1 MGLGAWLCILLL
13 SVGASLMISSIA
25 PSVILAS
32 SFRQTNQP
40 IITHQYKATDA
51 NGTRIVIIPLG
62 AAEQDVSKYYQPDN
76 VTVPND
82 TAVTWINHDTAV
94 HTATA
99 NDASS
104 SFDTGIIPVGANAT
118 VIIKSEADNIQYH
131 CTIHPW
137 MKGSLTIFSS
147 LTNYPTLSSSTE
159 QKQQNHQQ
167 TQSKII
173 AGGPAFGH
181 TTRKSTTII
190 LLPKSVNTTLG
201 TEPEHKDDWITAN
214 HDIFGTRYSSQT
226 IIGEDNVDK
235 LQVKWILLNKFVIE
249 DPPIIVGNR
258 GFVQDN
264 GGNIE
269 GFDANTGL
277 ILWKIRPGTGGN
289 MHGLTYDHGIL
300 FSGTGYNATTVAI
313 NATNGVIIWQSPVL
327 GPFKDGYNINT
338 PPIVWKDY
346 VIVGSAGGDLPPGK
360 GVVRGNITA
369 LNRTNGEVIWNFPTT
384 TGEWVSAGKNPPNG
398 GATAW
403 SGGSL
408 DPQTRIL
415 YMPLGNPTPDY
426 NASTRLTSNL
436 YANHMVA
443 VNLTNGKL
451 VWATPFI
458 SEGSVLKIRLS
469 DTHDWDTSWGS
480 SVTNVT
486 SGNGT
491 QKKMVI
497 GHDKMGNIIGMDAA
511 TGNELWWRTMG
522 KQYHADTIPEPTGSG
537 VVWTYGIDD
546 YHAVDNNTLYVT
558 TNGRGLNFFTN
569 GIVGYKTP
577 TTNAVELGYHNG
589 TITAMDIGTGK
600 TKWEHKVGFP
610 PLVSPLVTNGVV
622 FSGYIPFVEKPS
634 IKYTTS
640 PSGIPKKITATH
652 QIRTGLILALDEDTG
667 QELWKFNVAGPTGV
681 GGPSIGDGMLY
692 VPTGKIQAP
701 KGFEG
706 SIVAFGLP

>member
-1 MGLGAWLCILLL
+1 MGLAVCFSILIL
-13 SVGASLMISSIA
+13 SVGAAMMIFSNA
-25 PSVILAS
+25 PSVTLGS
-32 SFRQTNQP
+32 SFLRQTDQP
-40 IITHQYKATDA
+40 MITHRSQATDA
-51 NGTRIVIIPLG
+51 NGTRIIIPLG
-62 AAEQDVSKYYQPDN
+62 AAEQDVVKYYQPDN
-76 VTVPND
+76 ITIPND
-82 TAVTWINHDTAV
+82 SAVTWINHDTVV
-94 HTATA
+94 HTATS

-118 VIIKSEADNIQYH
+118 VIIKSVQGNIQYH

-137 MKGSLTIFSS
+137 MKGSLTVFSS
-147 LTNYPTLSSSTE
+147 LNHYPTLGNSTQ
-159 QKQQNHQQ
+159 QKLQYHQQ
-167 TQSKII
+167 PQRKII
-173 AGGPAFGH
+173 AGTALGR
-181 TTRKSTTII
+181 TTGKPTNPIS
-190 LLPKSVNTTLG
+190 LPKSVNTTLG

-214 HDIFGTRYSSQT
+214 HDIFGTRHSSQT
-226 IIGEDNVDK
+226 KIGKENVNK
-235 LQVKWILLNKFVIE
+235 LQVKWVLLNKFVIE
-249 DPPIIVGNR
+249 DPPIIIGNA

-264 GGNIE
+264 GGFIVR
-269 GFDANTGL
+269 FDANTGL
-277 ILWKIRPGTGGN
+277 ILWKIHPGNGGN

-300 FSGTGYNATTVAI
+300 FSGTGYNATTIAI
-313 NATNGVIIWQSPVL
+313 NASNGAIIWHSPLL
-327 GPFKDGYNINT
+327 GPFKEGYNINT

-384 TGEWVSAGKNPPNG
+384 TGDWVSAGKNPPNG

-408 DPQTRIL
+408 DPQTRIV
-415 YMPLGNPTPDY
+415 YMPLGNPTPNY
-426 NASTRLTSNL
+426 NASTRLTANL

-443 VNLTNGKL
+443 VNITNGKL

-458 SEGSVLKIRLS
+458 SEGTVLKVRSL
-469 DTHDWDTSWGS
+469 DTHDWDTSWGR

-486 SGNGT
+486 YGNGT

-497 GHDKMGNIIGMDAA
+497 GHDKMGNIIAMNAA
-511 TGNELWWRTMG
+511 TGRELWWRTMG
-522 KQYHADTIPEPTGSG
+522 RQYHADTIPEPNGSG

-569 GIVGYKTP
+569 GIVGYKIP

-589 TITAMDIGTGK
+589 TITAIDLGTGK
-600 TKWEHKVGFP
+600 TKWEHKAEFP

-634 IKYTTS
+634 FKYTNTTF
-640 PSGIPKKITATH
+640 GIPKKITATH
-652 QIRTGLILALDEDTG
+652 EIRAGLILALGDDTG
-667 QELWKFNVAGPTGV
+667 KELWKFNVAGPIGV
-681 GGPSIGDGMLY
+681 GGPSIGNGMLY

>member
-1 MGLGAWLCILLL
+1 MRLEAWFCILVLSLGAVLML
-13 SVGASLMISSIA
+13 STNA

-40 IITHQYKATDA
+40 IITHQYETTGDKS
-51 NGTRIVIIPLG
+51 TRIVIIPLG
-62 AAEQDVSKYYQPDN
+62 AAEQDVAKYYQPDN
-76 VTVPND
+76 VTIPNG

-99 NDASS
+99 IDASY

-118 VIIKSEADNIQYH
+118 VFIRGEQGDIQYY

-137 MKGSLTIFSS
+137 MKGSLTVF
-147 LTNYPTLSSSTE
+147 PTLGSSPE
-159 QKQQNHQQ
+159 QTPQHQQ
-167 TQSKII
+167 QSQSKGTI
-173 AGGPAFGH
+173 AGPALGY
-181 TTRKSTTII
+181 TTAKPTTPI

-201 TEPEHKDDWITAN
+201 TEQEHKDDWITAN
-214 HDIFGTRYSSQT
+214 HDIFGTRHSSQT
-226 IIGEDNVDK
+226 IIGEDNVNK
-235 LQVKWILLNKFVIE
+235 LQVKWVLLNKFVIE
-249 DPPIIVGNR
+249 DPPIIIGNR
-258 GFVQDN
+258 GFVLDN
-264 GGNIE
+264 GGNIIR
-269 GFDANTGL
+269 FDANTGL

-300 FSGTGYNATTVAI
+300 FSGTGFNATTVAI
-313 NATNGVIIWQSPVL
+313 NATNGAIIWQSPVL
-327 GPFKDGYNINT
+327 GPFKEGYNINS

-415 YMPLGNPTPDY
+415 YMPLGNPTPNY
-426 NASTRLTSNL
+426 NGSTRLTANL
-436 YANHMVA
+436 YANHMIA
-443 VNLTNGKL
+443 LNITNGKL

-458 SEGSVLKIRLS
+458 SEGTVLKVRSL

-486 SGNGT
+486 FGNGT

-497 GHDKMGNIIGMDAA
+497 GHDKMGNIIGMNAA
-511 TGNELWWRTMG
+511 TGKELWWKTMG
-522 KQYHADTIPEPTGSG
+522 TQYHADTIPEPNGSG
-537 VVWTYGIDD
+537 IVWTYGIDN

-589 TITAMDIGTGK
+589 TITAIDAGTGK
-600 TKWEHKVGFP
+600 IKWEHKVGFP
-610 PLVSPLVTNGVV
+610 PLVSPLVTNGIV
-622 FSGYIPFVEKPS
+622 FSGYIPFMEKPS
-634 IKYTTS
+634 FKYTTT
-640 PSGIPKKITATH
+640 PFGIPKKIIATH

-706 SIVAFGLP
+706 SIVAFSLP

>member
-1 MGLGAWLCILLL
+1 
-13 SVGASLMISSIA
+13 
-25 PSVILAS
+25 
-32 SFRQTNQP
+32 
-40 IITHQYKATDA
+40 
-51 NGTRIVIIPLG
+51 
-62 AAEQDVSKYYQPDN
+62 
-76 VTVPND
+76 
-82 TAVTWINHDTAV
+82 
-94 HTATA
+94 
-99 NDASS
+99 
-104 SFDTGIIPVGANAT
+104 
-118 VIIKSEADNIQYH
+118 
-131 CTIHPW
+131 
-137 MKGSLTIFSS
+137 
-147 LTNYPTLSSSTE
+147 
-159 QKQQNHQQ
+159 
-167 TQSKII
+167 
-173 AGGPAFGH
+173 
-181 TTRKSTTII
+181 
-190 LLPKSVNTTLG
+190 
-201 TEPEHKDDWITAN
+201 
-214 HDIFGTRYSSQT
+214 
-226 IIGEDNVDK
+226 
-235 LQVKWILLNKFVIE
+235 
-249 DPPIIVGNR
+249 
-258 GFVQDN
+258 
-264 GGNIE
+264 
-269 GFDANTGL
+269 
-277 ILWKIRPGTGGN
+277 

-313 NATNGVIIWQSPVL
+313 NATNGAIIWQSPVL
-327 GPFKDGYNINT
+327 GPFKEGYNINT

-369 LNRTNGEVIWNFPTT
+369 LNRTTGEVIWNFPTT

-415 YMPLGNPTPDY
+415 YMPLGNPTPNY
-426 NASTRLTSNL
+426 NGSTRLTANL
-436 YANHMVA
+436 YANHMIA
-443 VNLTNGKL
+443 LNITTGKL

-458 SEGSVLKIRLS
+458 SERTVLNVRSL

-486 SGNGT
+486 FGNGT

-511 TGNELWWRTMG
+511 TGKELWWRTMG
-522 KQYHADTIPEPTGSG
+522 KQYHADTIPQPNGSG

-589 TITAMDIGTGK
+589 TITAIDMGIGK
-600 TKWEHKVGFP
+600 TKWEHKVVFP
-610 PLVSPLVTNGVV
+610 PLVSPLVTNGLV

-634 IKYTTS
+634 IKYTTT
-640 PSGIPKKITATH
+640 PFGIPKKITATH

-667 QELWKFNVAGPTGV
+667 QELWKFNIAGPIGV

-706 SIVAFGLP
+706 SIVALGLP

>member
-1 MGLGAWLCILLL
+1 
-13 SVGASLMISSIA
+13 VGAALIISSNA
-25 PSVILAS
+25 PSIILAS
-32 SFRQTNQP
+32 SFRQANQP
-40 IITHQYKATDA
+40 IITHQYRTTDT
-51 NGTRIVIIPLG
+51 NSTRIVIIPLG
-62 AAEQDVSKYYQPDN
+62 AAEQDVAKYYQPDN
-76 VTVPND
+76 VTIPNGA
-82 TAVTWINHDTAV
+82 AVTWMNHDIAV

-99 NDASS
+99 NDASYT
-104 SFDTGIIPVGANAT
+104 FDTGIIPVGANAT
-118 VIIKSEADNIQYH
+118 VIIRSEQGNIQYY

-137 MKGSLTIFSS
+137 MKGSLTVFPS
-147 LTNYPTLSSSTE
+147 LTHYPTLGSSTE
-159 QKQQNHQQ
+159 QTPQPHQRS
-167 TQSKII
+167 SKSIV
-173 AGGPAFGH
+173 AGPALGH
-181 TTRKSTTII
+181 TTGKATTRI

-201 TEPEHKDDWITAN
+201 TEQEHKDDWITAN
-214 HDIFGTRYSSQT
+214 HDIFGTRHSSQT
-226 IIGEDNVDK
+226 IIGEDNVNK
-235 LQVKWILLNKFVIE
+235 LQVKWTLLNEFVIE
-249 DPPIIVGNR
+249 DPPIIIGNR

-264 GGNIE
+264 GGNIIR
-269 GFDANTGL
+269 FDANTGL

-300 FSGTGYNATTVAI
+300 FSGTGYNATTIAI
-313 NATNGVIIWQSPVL
+313 NATNGAIIWQSPVL
-327 GPFKDGYNINT
+327 GPFKEGYNINT

-415 YMPLGNPTPDY
+415 YMPLGNPTPNY
-426 NASTRLTSNL
+426 NASTRVTASL

-443 VNLTNGKL
+443 LNITNGKL

-458 SEGSVLKIRLS
+458 SEGTVLKVRSL

-486 SGNGT
+486 FGNGA

-497 GHDKMGNIIGMDAA
+497 GHDKMGNIIGMNAA
-511 TGNELWWRTMG
+511 TGKELWWKTMG
-522 KQYHADTIPEPTGSG
+522 RQYHADTIPQPNGSG
-537 VVWTYGIDD
+537 IVWTYGIDD
-546 YHAVDNNTLYVT
+546 YHAVDNSTLYVT

-577 TTNAVELGYHNG
+577 TYNTVELGYHNG
-589 TITAMDIGTGK
+589 TITAIDIGTGK
-600 TKWEHKVGFP
+600 IKWEHKVGFP

-640 PSGIPKKITATH
+640 PFGVPKKITATH

-667 QELWKFNVAGPTGV
+667 QELWKFNVAGPIGV

-692 VPTGKIQAP
+692 VPTGKIQTP

-706 SIVAFGLP
+706 SVVAFGLP

>member
-1 MGLGAWLCILLL
+1 MDSGAWFCILLL
-13 SVGASLMISSIA
+13 SAGAALMMSSNT

-40 IITHQYKATDA
+40 IITHQYQTTES

-62 AAEQDVSKYYQPDN
+62 AAEQEVAKYYQPHN
-76 VTVPND
+76 ITILND
-82 TAVTWINHDTAV
+82 TAVTWINRDTAV

-99 NDASS
+99 DDAPS

-118 VIIKSEADNIQYH
+118 VIVKSEQGNIQYH

-137 MKGSLTIFSS
+137 MKGNLAIFSS
-147 LTNYPTLSSSTE
+147 SSHYPTLGSSTE
-159 QKQQNHQQ
+159 QKQQYQQQ

-173 AGGPAFGH
+173 AAGPALAR
-181 TTRKSTTII
+181 TTGKPTTEI
-190 LLPKSVNTTLG
+190 LLPKSVNRTLG
-201 TEPEHKDDWITAN
+201 IEPEHKNDWITAN
-214 HDIFGTRYSSQT
+214 HDVFGTRHSSQT
-226 IIGEDNVDK
+226 IIGEDNVNK

-264 GGNIE
+264 GGNIIR
-269 GFDANTGL
+269 FDANTGL
-277 ILWKIRPGTGGN
+277 ILWKIHPGTGGN
-289 MHGLTYDHGIL
+289 MHGLTYNHGIL
-300 FSGTGYNATTVAI
+300 FSGTGYNATTIAI
-313 NATNGVIIWQSPVL
+313 NATNGAIIWQSPVL
-327 GPFKDGYNINT
+327 GPFKEGYNINT

-408 DPQTRIL
+408 DPQTRTL
-415 YMPLGNPTPDY
+415 YMPLGNPTPNY
-426 NASTRLTSNL
+426 NASTRLTSSL
-436 YANHMVA
+436 YANHVVA
-443 VNLTNGKL
+443 VNITNGKL

-458 SEGSVLKIRLS
+458 SEGTVLKVRSL

-486 SGNGT
+486 FGNGT
-491 QKKMVI
+491 QRKMVI

-511 TGNELWWRTMG
+511 TGKELWWRTMG
-522 KQYHADTIPEPTGSG
+522 EQSQADTIPKPNGSG

-546 YHAVDNNTLYVT
+546 YHAVNNNTLYLT
-558 TNGRGLNFFTN
+558 TNGRGLTFFTN
-569 GIVGYKTP
+569 GIAGYRTP

-589 TITAMDIGTGK
+589 TITAIDIGTGK

-610 PLVSPLVTNGVV
+610 PLVSPLVINGVV
-622 FSGYIPFVEKPS
+622 FSGYIPFVEKPN
-634 IKYTTS
+634 IKYTTT
-640 PSGIPKKITATH
+640 PSGIPKNITATH

-681 GGPSIGDGMLY
+681 GGPSIGDGKLY